1 VRTRA
6 QDGAESRISNSKIRV
21 SHFALRSPAVI
32 QQLPVVENQRT
43 GVMAAV
49 AAFFLWG
56 VLPVFW
62 KHLDFLPPASIVAQ
76 RTLWSLLILLIILAW
91 RREGRS
97 LMAGMRNPRAAGWQ
111 LLSGTLLAANWLLYV
126 WATLNG
132 RILEG
137 ALGYYLNPFFNMLFG
152 VLWFGERHNR
162 LQLAAIALAL
172 CGVLLQIP
180 AVGRFPW
187 VALTLAV
194 TFSLYGVVKKRSPLA
209 SRLGLTAETSLL
221 APIALAWLVMNAASP
236 AAAFGG
242 SWTHAA
248 LVVGSGFATTLP
260 LIFFGHA
267 ARNISLTS
275 LGILQ
280 FLGPTL
286 QFVIGWKLYGEQMTG
301 PRLISFALIWLAVG
315 IYAADALRTKN
326 RKSGS

>member
-1 VRTRA
+1 
-6 QDGAESRISNSKIRV
+6 
-21 SHFALRSPAVI
+21 
-32 QQLPVVENQRT
+32 
-43 GVMAAV
+43 V

-62 KHLDFLPPASIVAQ
+62 KLMDFLPPASIVAQ
-76 RTLWSLLILLIILAW
+76 RTLWSLLILLAILAW
-91 RREGRS
+91 RKEGKELLAGLRS
-97 LMAGMRNPRAAGWQ
+97 PRAAGWQ
-111 LLSGTLLAANWLLYV
+111 LLSGTLLATNWLLYV

-172 CGVLLQIP
+172 CGVALQIP

-194 TFSLYGVVKKRSPLA
+194 TFSLYGVVKKRSPLP
-209 SRLGLTAETSLL
+209 SRLGLTAETSML
-221 APIALAWLVMNAASP
+221 APVALAWLFMNSASP

-242 SWTHAA
+242 TCAHAA
-248 LVVGSGFATTLP
+248 LVVGSGLATTLP
-260 LIFFGHA
+260 LVFFGHA
-267 ARNISLTS
+267 ARNISLTT

-286 QFVIGWKLYGEQMTG
+286 QFFIGWKLYGESMTG
-301 PRLISFALIWLAVG
+301 PRLLSFALIWLAVG
-315 IYAADALRTKN
+315 IYAADALRNRPKN
-326 RKSGS
+326 ADRES